1 MRDHMKALLIGSTLI
16 LSNAILPLSAI
27 SAKHTRG
34 IYVSQSGLEVSSVR
48 CQVALDEATNT
59 VEEVPSVQM
68 STMDIRS
75 LAEEYSDFPAERA
88 YGVYIGIEG
97 QAAINV
103 LNSPQLLTSISSQ
116 LIEECDS
123 VSMVKFAMHQT
134 DLNVIF
140 GLVGGSVLS
149 FECTEPSPGRITQWG
164 TTVCL

>member
-1 MRDHMKALLIGSTLI
+1 MRDQMKAFLIGSTLI

-27 SAKHTRG
+27 SAKHARG
-34 IYVSQSGLEVSSVR
+34 VYVSQSGYKASDMQ
-48 CQVALDEATNT
+48 CQAALNEATNT

-88 YGVYIGIEG
+88 HGVYIGIEG

-123 VSMVKFAMHQT
+123 VSMIKFAIHQT
-134 DLNVIF
+134 DWNVVF
-140 GLVGGSVLS
+140 GLVDGSVLS
-149 FECTEPSPGRITQWG
+149 FECIEPSLGRIRQWG